1 MNANPVF
8 VNRHA
13 TVERESAPVSSDE
26 IILRAATEADST
38 LCEALFIEHYQSPLL
53 LAGWDVA
60 QCHAYLQP
68 QFAMREQ
75 QFQNCYPHV
84 DHTIIE
90 VDGESVGRLLV
101 DRQPQL
107 INIIDMIL
115 FPVWCARAIGS
126 YLLDELCREADKTGK
141 ALVLHVAC
149 DNPAQRLYQRLGFE
163 VKENEGVYRYMR
175 REPK

>member
-13 TVERESAPVSSDE
+13 TVGRESAPVSSDD

-60 QCHAYLQP
+60 QCRAYLQP
-68 QFAMREQ
+68 QFVMREQ
-75 QFQNCYPHV
+75 QFQNRYPRA

-90 VDGESVGRLLV
+90 VGGEGVGRLLV

-115 FPVWCARAIGS
+115 FPAWCGWAIGS
-126 YLLDELCREADKTGK
+126 YLLDELCGEADKTGK
-141 ALVLHVAC
+141 ALALHVAC
-149 DNPAQRLYQRLGFE
+149 DNPAQRLYQRFGFE
-163 VKENEGVYRYMR
+163 VKEDEGVYLYMW